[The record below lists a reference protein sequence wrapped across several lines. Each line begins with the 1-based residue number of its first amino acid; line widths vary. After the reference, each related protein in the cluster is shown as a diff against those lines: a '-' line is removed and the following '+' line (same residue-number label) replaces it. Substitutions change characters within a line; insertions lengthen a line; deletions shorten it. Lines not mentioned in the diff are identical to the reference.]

1 MTSQSTTEP
10 FEDASSE
17 GPAVH
22 GFLHR
27 PATPSGDA
35 LVLTHGAGSDC
46 RAPLLVAIASAFAA
60 RGFLVLR
67 SDLPF
72 RRARSSG
79 PPPLSAAAHDR
90 EGLRRAV
97 LSDVLRVPHAANG
110 SATTRRPHGS
120 VSNKEIRQ

>member
-1 MTSQSTTEP
+1 MR
-10 FEDASSE
+10 
-17 GPAVH
+17 

-27 PATPSGDA
+27 PASPSGDA

-97 LSDVLRVPHAANG
+97 LAVRKLAPGRVFLGGHSYG
-110 SATTRRPHGS
+110 GRQATMLPPAPLPS
-120 VSNKEIRQ
+120 E